1 MASESTR
8 HIKGLSDTIW
18 ADFTVWP
25 GFDEAS
31 LAPDKLAKF
40 LNRKEAIKAY
50 LSGSKVATIRKE
62 YGISEPQIYR
72 LITER
77 CICNHPDGQIYGWR
91 ALIPQ
96 TRIVQFKRRSPIVIN
111 QWGHGAVGAFQT
123 LLDTYPDVR
132 EALHKKFLKS
142 PILEKSLECCQLQND
157 RFGSGFSKVLE
168 RKVLKSKGSGLLILK
183 RTDITQ
189 SLNTLI
195 RCFTKT
201 LARQS

>member
-132 EALHKKFLKS
+132 EALHKK
-142 PILEKSLECCQLQND
+142 
-157 RFGSGFSKVLE
+157 
-168 RKVLKSKGSGLLILK
+168 ILK
-183 RTDITQ
+183 VP
-189 SLNTLI
+189 NT
-195 RCFTKT
+195 RKKAWNVVNFKT
-201 LARQS
+201 IDLALVSPKS

>member
-18 ADFTVWP
+18 ADFTIWP

-50 LSGSKVATIRKE
+50 LSGSKVAAIRKE

-77 CICNHPDGQIYGWR
+77 CICDHPDGF
-91 ALIPQ
+91 AS
-96 TRIVQFKRRSPIVIN
+96 V
-111 QWGHGAVGAFQT
+111 
-123 LLDTYPDVR
+123 
-132 EALHKKFLKS
+132 E
-142 PILEKSLECCQLQND
+142 E
-157 RFGSGFSKVLE
+157 
-168 RKVLKSKGSGLLILK
+168 
-183 RTDITQ
+183 
-189 SLNTLI
+189 
-195 RCFTKT
+195 
-201 LARQS
+201 LAKI

>member
-18 ADFTVWP
+18 ADFTIWP

-31 LAPDKLAKF
+31 LEPDTLAKF

-50 LSGSKVATIRKE
+50 LNGTKVAAIREE
-62 YGISEPQIYR
+62 YGISEPHIYR

-77 CICNHPDGQIYGWR
+77 CIRDHPDGQIYGWR

-96 TRIVQFKRRSPIVIN
+96 TRIVQFKRRTPIVIN
-111 QWGHGAVGAFQT
+111 RWGHGGVGAFQT

-132 EALHKKFLKS
+132 EALHKKILKIPNTRKKLGMLS
-142 PILEKSLECCQLQND
+142 TSKRSIWLSFLQNL
-157 RFGSGFSKVLE
+157 REKGLEIKGEWPFS
-168 RKVLKSKGSGLLILK
+168 
-183 RTDITQ
+183 
-189 SLNTLI
+189 
-195 RCFTKT
+195 TKT
-201 LARQS
+201 NGNTPSK

>member
-50 LSGSKVATIRKE
+50 LSGIEVAAIRKE
-62 YGISEPQIYR
+62 YGISESQIYR

-77 CICNHPDGQIYGWR
+77 CIRDHPDGQIYGWR
-91 ALIPQ
+91 ALIPGA
-96 TRIVQFKRRSPIVIN
+96 RIVQFKRRAPIVIN
-111 QWGHGAVGAFQT
+111 QWGHGAVGVFQT

-132 EALHKKFLKS
+132 EALHKK
-142 PILEKSLECCQLQND
+142 
-157 RFGSGFSKVLE
+157 
-168 RKVLKSKGSGLLILK
+168 ILK
-183 RTDITQ
+183 IPNTRKKLGILSTSKRSIWLSFLQ
-189 SLNTLI
+189 SLRVLSCIQN
-195 RCFTKT
+195 
-201 LARQS
+201 